1 MYVFGLAH
9 DSPPAN
15 PMIGLIT
22 INNALFIKGSNRL
35 DPLWTRSL
43 GPWPSPTPGPAQMY
57 YHMDLISQESNTSV
71 GPTSGPLVI
80 PPSKCPSGPLVWP
93 LDPVW
98 PFSVVALC
106 LDLRSREFF
115 FVDFIWH
122 LNLDRSLDLKIHSTL
137 ELVPAL
143 RLAPLCSHSWFHG
156 LHQPGDQCHF
166 TIC

>member
-15 PMIGLIT
+15 PIIGLIT
-22 INNALFIKGSNRL
+22 IHNALFIRGANRL
-35 DPLWTRSL
+35 DPLWTWSL

-57 YHMDLISQESNTSV
+57 YNMDLISQESNTSV

-80 PPSKCPSGPLVWP
+80 PPLKCSSGPLVWP
-93 LDPVW
+93 LDPIW
-98 PFSVVALC
+98 PFSVVAFL

-115 FVDFIWH
+115 LLILYGISILIGPWIW
-122 LNLDRSLDLKIHSTL
+122 KST
-137 ELVPAL
+137 VHWNWFQPSGWPHTV
-143 RLAPLCSHSWFHG
+143 LAHDSG
-156 LHQPGDQCHF
+156 LHQPGDQGHF